1 MTQILNGLA
10 QAAAPQAGPAGILG
24 SPMFMILA
32 MVAIMY
38 FLVIRPQSKKAKEHQ
53 KMLSELKK
61 GDDVVT
67 QGGVIGRITGLKDDE
82 VTLQVQEGVRL
93 RFLRSSI
100 TGLRKIGEKPAEKP
114 AEKSETPKDVKAS

>member
-1 MTQILNGLA
+1 MA
-10 QAAAPQAGPAGILG
+10 QAAAGG
-24 SPMFMILA
+24 SSGLMQMAPLVLIF
-32 MVAIMY
+32 VVFY
-38 FLVIRPQSKKAKEHQ
+38 VLVIRPQSKKAKELQ
-53 KMLSELKK
+53 SMLKELKK